1 MLGFGK
7 PKAARDAVWLR
18 SVVERYESVLLRYA
32 MRRTGNWEQ
41 AQDLVQSAFVK
52 LIEHTEITDADLP
65 QWLYTVCLNQ
75 FLDVKRAEA
84 VRTKH
89 AGDVPH
95 ADPLPSALASLVG
108 HDDLDCLMQ
117 ALAAL
122 SALQKR
128 VVELKFIEELS
139 YREIARLTKKTESH
153 VGVLLH
159 ESLKRLRVKHQ
170 EKCGDFLDTVTP

>member
-1 MLGFGK
+1 MLFGK
-7 PKAARDAVWLR
+7 PKPARDAAWLR
-18 SVVERYESVLLRYA
+18 SVVERYEAVLLRYA

-52 LIEHTEITDADLP
+52 LIEHVEITDDDLP

-75 FLDVKRAEA
+75 FLDGKRAET
-84 VRTKH
+84 VRAKH
-89 AGDVPH
+89 AGDVPR
-95 ADPLPSALASLVG
+95 ADPLPSALSKLVDR
-108 HDDLDCLMQ
+108 DDLDCLMQ

-122 SALQKR
+122 TALQKR
-128 VVELKFIEELS
+128 IVELRFIEELS

-159 ESLKRLRVKHQ
+159 ESLKKLRVKH
-170 EKCGDFLDTVTP
+170 EEECGDFLDTVTL